1 MAQSGSFAI
10 RYVTHVNREPTAV
23 EQGQWVRKGRQLTRQ
38 NFISSTTVRDIT
50 TLRQDFLS
58 ALAQLGFL
66 GTPKEVKQNSV
77 NSNND
82 NLVKAIIVGGL
93 YPRIARI
100 ALPTAQ
106 FERVQ
111 QGTIQK
117 DVRAPVPVR
126 PAAR

>member
-1 MAQSGSFAI
+1 MFDLIG
-10 RYVTHVNREPTAV
+10 
-23 EQGQWVRKGRQLTRQ
+23 Q
-38 NFISSTTVRDIT
+38 NFISPTTIRDIT

-58 ALAQLGFL
+58 ALSSLGFVTS
-66 GTPKEVKQNSV
+66 GNAKEVSKLSV
-77 NSNND
+77 NKTND

-100 ALPTAQ
+100 ALPKAQ

-117 DVRAPVPVR
+117 DVSQSLQSQLTI
-126 PAAR
+126 ARSERGQDV